1 MEQSNS
7 NGITELDMDELAQ
20 VTGGGLTPAEATDKE
35 YLMKMVAELLAQ
47 RGQALPTQLVPV
59 PSGADNDAAVFDF
72 IEKILQEQR
81 SDYQDAL
88 SRVNAPIELLKET
101 VQALLKANADISRNI

>member
-7 NGITELDMDELAQ
+7 GITELDMDELAQ
-20 VTGGGLTPAEATDKE
+20 VTGGGISPAEATDKE

-47 RGQALPTQLVPV
+47 KGLTLPTQLV

-81 SDYQDAL
+81 SDFQDAL
-88 SRVNAPIELLKET
+88 SGVGATADLLKET
-101 VQALLKANADISRNI
+101 VQALLKASADISKNI